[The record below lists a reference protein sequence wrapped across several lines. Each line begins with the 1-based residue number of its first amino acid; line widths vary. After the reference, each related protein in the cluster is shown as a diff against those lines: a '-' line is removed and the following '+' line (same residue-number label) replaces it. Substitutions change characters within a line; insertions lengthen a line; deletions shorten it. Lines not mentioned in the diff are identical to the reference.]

1 MQVDTKAIHNYLLM
15 SHVFEQSISSCY
27 RNSHCMSKQTNSPT
41 AKYILLRMREAVKS
55 LSRCTYS
62 WKMSN
67 GEPLL
72 AFATSSKLVV
82 AIVDT
87 ICMSNTLHVTL
98 LVVAVSLGLLL
109 CHVPAK
115 QQQLQAG

>member
-1 MQVDTKAIHNYLLM
+1 MYLREASAVATGNHIVSVNRPTTKW
-15 SHVFEQSISSCY
+15 V
-27 RNSHCMSKQTNSPT
+27 
-41 AKYILLRMREAVKS
+41 LLRMREAVKS
-55 LSRCTYS
+55 RSRCTYS

-87 ICMSNTLHVTL
+87 ICMHNRLHVIL
-98 LVVAVSLGLLL
+98 LII
-109 CHVPAK
+109 
-115 QQQLQAG
+115 